1 MACRA
6 MKHLQKKNLEF
17 AEKLS
22 KNLELVGKCAK
33 NLYKFT
39 FKKFL
44 NLLESLLNILK
55 SDVLQFVS

>member
-1 MACRA
+1 

-33 NLYKFT
+33 NLYTFT